1 MRKIAIQ
8 IIDILFL
15 ITMQSYC
22 CFGQND
28 SPVIIDDVPK
38 ESLTYWITYQV
49 LDYFDLHYCFPT
61 TYNDA
66 HDTCLY
72 FYHYYTK
79 EDSLLLNSQQYLCF
93 VNEDDTMLVAVFGK
107 DTLAK
112 IKVPCN
118 CDDLVSQDPPSGP
131 RAFDA
136 QLNFMDLGTITKDG
150 ELWDRLW
157 LEMFTEEIPSV
168 KQEME
173 SYGYLPLYFSERKEY
188 RFLLCQYS
196 YDTDSLVVVN
206 ACKKNKHLLDEL
218 YCLKLRQTF
227 SQYCKANGITLLL
240 TPVWI
245 LVSQTKER
253 GDGGD

>member
-1 MRKIAIQ
+1 MHKIIVQ
-8 IIDILFL
+8 IIGILFF

-28 SPVIIDDVPK
+28 SPMVIDNIPK
-38 ESLTYWITYQV
+38 ESLSYWITSQV
-49 LDYFDLHYCFPT
+49 LDYFDLRYCFPA
-61 TYNDA
+61 TYNDV

-79 EDSLLLNSQQYLCF
+79 EDSLLLNSQQRLRF
-93 VNEDDTMLVAVFGK
+93 INEDDTILVALFDK
-107 DTLAK
+107 DTLTK

-118 CDDLVSQDPPSGP
+118 CDDDLNQDFPSGP
-131 RAFDA
+131 RAFDS
-136 QLNFMDLGTITKDG
+136 QSNYMDLGTATIDG

-157 LEMFTEEIPSV
+157 IEMFLEEIPSV

-188 RFLLCQYS
+188 RFLLCQYCS
-196 YDTDSLVVVN
+196 DTDSLVVVN
-206 ACKKNKHLLDEL
+206 ACKNSKHLLDEL
-218 YCLKLRQTF
+218 YCSKLRQTF
-227 SQYCKANGITLLL
+227 NQYCKANGISLLL

-245 LVSQTKER
+245 LVPPTKEMKN
-253 GDGGD
+253 DGN